1 MYNNDTELLF
11 PSRVI
16 EKLSDLRGDEWKS
29 LVERVK
35 DLPQDEADHLA
46 FVLMMT
52 KLDGCSTCN
61 SDSFRAMRGCTQ
73 CAILSVRR
81 YRGSDKELLKQYE
94 KARKEINRTL
104 EAKLYPK

>member
-16 EKLSDLRGDEWKS
+16 KALADERGEAWRALLEFVDT
-29 LVERVK
+29 
-35 DLPQDEADHLA
+35 LPQDSAEHLA

-52 KLDGCSTCN
+52 RLNNCNTCN

-73 CAILSVRR
+73 CALQNVRR
-81 YRGSDKELLKQYE
+81 FRGSDQEFIKQYQ
-94 KARKEINRTL
+94 KALKDISKAINQT
-104 EAKLYPK
+104 KG

>member
-16 EKLSDLRGDEWKS
+16 EKLGDLRGPDWKA
-29 LVERVK
+29 LVDRVK
-35 DLPQDEADHLA
+35 DLPLDSLEHLA

-81 YRGSDKELLKQYE
+81 YRGSDADLLRQY
-94 KARKEINRTL
+94 ARALKEISKTQ
-104 EAKLYPK
+104 EAKKIKK

>member
-1 MYNNDTELLF
+1 MYNTDTELLF

-16 EKLSDLRGDEWKS
+16 AKLGDLRGPEWKA

-35 DLPQDEADHLA
+35 DLPLDSVDHLA

-52 KLDGCSTCN
+52 KLDGCATCN

-81 YRGSDKELLKQYE
+81 YRGSDADLMRQYE
-94 KARKEINRTL
+94 RAKKEITKSL
-104 EAKLYPK
+104 EAKNNKK